1 MEQSRQPPIIGL
13 DVSKAW
19 LDGYLPGAVR
29 PLRVGNDAAGI
40 RALVRSLGDHAG
52 CLVVMEASGGYERTA
67 HRELVARGVLAAIV
81 NPKRVRDFA
90 RGMGL
95 EAKTDRVDARLI
107 ARYGATMRPAAT
119 PVPDPARAE
128 LREILACR
136 RRLVDEIAVRKQQL
150 EHLHSPLV
158 RARLERALAF
168 LRQEVKELL
177 TLLRERIAAD
187 QVLAAD
193 CALLTSMPG
202 CGPIL
207 AATLLAELPELG
219 ALDRRKVAALAGL
232 APVAK
237 ESGLR
242 ENRRVIK
249 GGRGQVRR
257 ALYMAAVASLRI
269 RASPLKQRYAQLVA
283 KGKAPK
289 LALTALMRKMLVT
302 LNAMLKTRQA
312 WKDQRET

>member
-1 MEQSRQPPIIGL
+1 MEQEVIGL
-13 DVSKAW
+13 DVSKSW
-19 LDGYLPGAVR
+19 LDGYLPATGKR
-29 PLRVGNDAAGI
+29 LRVSNDPGGI
-40 RALVRSLGDHAG
+40 DRLLRSLANPGG
-52 CLVVMEASGGYERTA
+52 SLVVMEASGGYERAA
-67 HRELVARGVLAAIV
+67 HQALVARGVPAAIV

-107 ARYGATMRPAAT
+107 ARYGAVMRPAAT

-136 RRLVDEIAVRKQQL
+136 RQLIDEITVRRQQL
-150 EHLHSPLV
+150 EHLRSPAMRGRV
-158 RARLERALAF
+158 AKALAF
-168 LRQEVKELL
+168 LRQEAKELDQ
-177 TLLRERIAAD
+177 LLRQTIRAHPTLVAD
-187 QVLAAD
+187 A
-193 CALLTSMPG
+193 ALLTSMPG

-207 AATLLAELPELG
+207 AATLLAEMPELG

-237 ESGLR
+237 DSGLR

-257 ALYMAAVASLRI
+257 ALYMAAVASLKTDK
-269 RASPLKQRYAQLVA
+269 SPLKARYAQLVA
-283 KGKAPK
+283 RGKPPK
-289 LALTALMRKMLVT
+289 LALTALMRSMLVT
-302 LNAMLKTRQA
+302 LNAMLRAKA
-312 WKDQRET
+312 PWKDPRQG

>member
-1 MEQSRQPPIIGL
+1 MEQSRQPPIVGL

-19 LDGYLPGAVR
+19 LDGYLPATGKR
-29 PLRVGNDAAGI
+29 LRVSNDPGGI
-40 RALVRSLGDHAG
+40 DRLLRSLAHPGG
-52 CLVVMEASGGYERTA
+52 SLVVMEASGGYERAA
-67 HRELVARGVLAAIV
+67 HQALVARGVPAAIV

-107 ARYGATMRPAAT
+107 ARYGAVMRPAAT

-136 RRLVDEIAVRKQQL
+136 RQLIDEITVRKQQL
-150 EHLHSPLV
+150 EHLQSPSL
-158 RARLERALAF
+158 RARTTKVLAL
-168 LRQEVKELL
+168 LRQEERELSK
-177 TLLRERIAAD
+177 LLRQQIQADAA
-187 QVLAAD
+187 LAAD
-193 CALLTSMPG
+193 FALLTSMPG

-207 AATLLAELPELG
+207 AATLLAEMPELG
-219 ALDRRKVAALAGL
+219 VLDRRKIAALAGL
-232 APVAK
+232 APVARD
-237 ESGLR
+237 SGLR